1 MEGGIYRGIIVP
13 HAPRMGKPEL
23 VPDFQKDIVAGIA
36 AMGEDIRADKPDV
49 MIVCSTHHVS
59 TFNWIVSTVP
69 EHKNRCVAMEAP
81 DMISG
86 EPYHYKGDP
95 ELGLAIKSEIEA
107 GGFPCVEN
115 ATPHYSWDYGTWVP
129 VHYMDPEGAIPII
142 IVPVVQAADL
152 KESYNVGEAIDRAC
166 RKTGRRAVFAASTA
180 LAHHLVRGPA
190 EWPTEE
196 RRAADR
202 VFIDSLLKGEIEAA
216 WRGFEDYARLVVA
229 EMGGR
234 ALATLLGGL
243 AASQGGNFDT
253 AQFGP
258 YAQSSGSGNVNLS
271 MTVAA

>member
-1 MEGGIYRGIIVP
+1 MSGGVYRGIIVP

-23 VPDFQKDIVAGIA
+23 VPDFQKEIVAGIV

-59 TFNWIVSTVP
+59 TFNWIVSTVAR
-69 EHKNRCVAMEAP
+69 HRNRCVAMEAP

-86 EPYHYKGDP
+86 EAYDYKGDP
-95 ELGLAIKSEIEA
+95 ELGLAIKAEIEA
-107 GGFPCVEN
+107 GGHPCVEN
-115 ATPHYSWDYGTWVP
+115 ATEHYTWDYGTWVP
-129 VHYMDPEGAIPII
+129 VHYMDPGGTIPII
-142 IVPVVQAADL
+142 IVPVVHAADL
-152 KESYNVGEAIDRAC
+152 DESHKIGQAIDRAC
-166 RKTGRRAVFAASTA
+166 RKTGRRAVLVASSA

-202 VFIDSLLKGEIEAA
+202 EFIGLLLEGRIDAA
-216 WRGFEDYARLVVA
+216 WNGFEDYAALVVA

-234 ALATLLGGL
+234 ALATLLGGM
-243 AASQGGNFDT
+243 AASQGKSFET

-258 YAQSSGSGNVNLS
+258 YAQSSGSGNVNIS
-271 MTVAA
+271 MKVAA

>member
-1 MEGGIYRGIIVP
+1 MNGGIYRGIVVP
-13 HAPRMGKPEL
+13 HAPRMGKPEI

-59 TFNWIVSTVP
+59 TFNWIVSTVAA
-69 EHKNRCVAMEAP
+69 HKNHCVAMEAP

-86 EPYHYKGDP
+86 ELYDYQGDA
-95 ELGLAIKSEIEA
+95 ELGMAIKSEIEVS
-107 GGFPCVEN
+107 GYPCVEN
-115 ATPHYSWDYGTWVP
+115 ASEYYAWDYGTWVP
-129 VHYMDPEGAIPII
+129 VHYMVPEGDIPIV
-142 IVPVVQAADL
+142 IVPVVHAADL
-152 KESYNVGEAIDRAC
+152 AESYKVGQAIDAAC
-166 RKTGRRAVFAASTA
+166 RKTGRRAVLVASSA

-196 RRAADR
+196 RQAADR
-202 VFIDSLLKGEIEAA
+202 KFIELLLKGDIETA
-216 WRGFEDYARLVVA
+216 WNGFDDYARLVVA

-243 AASQGGNFDT
+243 AASHGKKFDT

-258 YAQSSGSGNVNLS
+258 YAQSSGSGNANIS
-271 MTVAA
+271 MKVAA